1 MSLLT
6 QAYVLE
12 NFGLR
17 LNIAQLSKLLDIAE
31 GTIRNQISSGA
42 FPITTYTEGARRFAS
57 YQAVSEYLDN
67 LHLITHRAC
76 ERQAR
81 AA

>member
-6 QAYVLE
+6 QAYILD

-17 LNIAQLSKLLDIAE
+17 LNVTQLAKLLDIKE

-42 FPITTYTEGARRFAS
+42 FPIITYTEGARRFAS
-57 YQAVSEYLDN
+57 YQAVSEYLDSQ
-67 LHLITHRAC
+67 HLIAC
-76 ERQAR
+76 AN
-81 AA
+81 

>member
-17 LNIAQLSKLLDIAE
+17 LNVPQLSKLLDIAE
-31 GTIRNQISSGA
+31 GTIRNQISAGA

-57 YQAVSEYLDN
+57 YQAVSEYLDGQ
-67 LHLITHRAC
+67 HLVTRSR
-76 ERQAR
+76 EG
-81 AA
+81 